1 MDKEDLI
8 INRIENI
15 RAKNNGNWMDLL
27 RIAMRAD
34 PKATKKIMKSI
45 FELDKAISSEVEKL
59 L

>member
-1 MDKEDLI
+1 
-8 INRIENI
+8 
-15 RAKNNGNWMDLL
+15 MDLL